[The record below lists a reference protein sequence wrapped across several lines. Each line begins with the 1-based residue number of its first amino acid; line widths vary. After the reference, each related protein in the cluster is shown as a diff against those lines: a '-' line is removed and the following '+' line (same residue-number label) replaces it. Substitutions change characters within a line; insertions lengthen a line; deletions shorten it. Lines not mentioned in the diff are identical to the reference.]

1 MFASH
6 LSEEGLLLVKLW
18 LERTGQM
25 GDFALFCRNEPLWRE
40 EEPYLQYEEVQEAAA
55 QFFQKWQAEKWQA
68 DLTPQEQLGLKIHE
82 ATHREV
88 ARKYIKE
95 RKIGC

>member
-25 GDFALFCRNEPLWRE
+25 DDFALFCRNEPLWRDE
-40 EEPYLQYEEVQEAAA
+40 QSCDDAVQEAAA
-55 QFFQKWQAEKWQA
+55 QFFQKWLKSQEETTCS
-68 DLTPQEQLGLKIHE
+68 TP
-82 ATHREV
+82 
-88 ARKYIKE
+88 
-95 RKIGC
+95 